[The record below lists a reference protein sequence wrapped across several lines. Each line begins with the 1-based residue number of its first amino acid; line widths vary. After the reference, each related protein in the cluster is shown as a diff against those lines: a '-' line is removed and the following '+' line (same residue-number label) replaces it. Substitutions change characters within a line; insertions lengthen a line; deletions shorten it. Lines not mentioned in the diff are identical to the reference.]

1 MRLGLVLGAG
11 GSTGHGFHCGAL
23 AALAD
28 VCGLDAVGVDLI
40 VGTSAGSSVGA
51 LVRAGLGGPDLAARA
66 CGDPPS
72 PRLSALIDR
81 IGPPLRRALTPP
93 TPPARG
99 PASIRGLMTAGLRPW
114 DARVGAVAAAALPPG
129 SVAENPVARSMRAV
143 FADGWPDAA
152 LWVCAVRVDDG
163 RRVVFRPDGEPAAD
177 VASAVS
183 ASCAIP
189 GWFAPVT
196 IGGARYVDGGAWSPT
211 NADVAADA
219 GLDAVI
225 VTSPMSAPPAVASRL
240 LDGPARMLHAG
251 YLRAE
256 VARLRR
262 RGAAVMVIEPTAADL
277 EVMGRNPMDASRLAA
292 VTRQVRA
299 SVAERLTHGDLARRR
314 ARVGLA

>member
-143 FADGWPDAA
+143 FA
-152 LWVCAVRVDDG
+152 
-163 RRVVFRPDGEPAAD
+163 
-177 VASAVS
+177 SAVS

-219 GLDAVI
+219 GLDGVI

-240 LDGPARMLHAG
+240 LDGAARMLHAG